1 MVFLRLL
8 LACVFLMLVGRPTA
22 QPSGGDALYFDQEI
36 PLPVEWSPIRHF
48 DIHGKHLLGLG
59 KSPGGA
65 LALHVCPLPQDNTA
79 PETRTIVLEGLDGEP
94 AGLATDAAREFL
106 LVALQS
112 GREVRVH
119 RAQIQDDL
127 TPGAFRALPS
137 VTLDQGAEPA
147 GLALRD
153 GVLYLRTRDA
163 DGLEGALFRNDL
175 RGRDPNDWSR
185 LPAPDPPRRGGGLLL
200 SSDGIVIAGG
210 ESLISGEWMPVPDSL
225 FLDPESP
232 EPSWQPASLPLPPRY
247 RNVVSVSEGVLH
259 AVVMADGG
267 TAAAPLSYALETRPG
282 EISAWRRVRLGHDM
296 SAVRGIAVE
305 PATSRLVLVREV
317 AVAGEEQPR
326 LRASLS
332 HLPPF
337 TTARPVTEEDLALS
351 TLSQRLR
358 DPERWLT
365 VEEALQKARDEGRY
379 ALVALSDG
387 SREQDIRVRGSL
399 ASTVHRHMAGATI
412 TTYVS
417 GEPAE
422 AVLREFRVDGGLPAF
437 LLIDPIQ
444 NRTVRTHT
452 GTIPRSEDFFRLTS
466 PSRQP

>member
-8 LACVFLMLVGRPTA
+8 LPCVFLMLVGRPAA
-22 QPSGGDALYFDQEI
+22 QPSGEDALYFDREI
-36 PLPVEWSPIRHF
+36 PLPAEWSPLRHF

-59 KSPGGA
+59 ISHGGTPV
-65 LALHVCPLPQDNTA
+65 LHVCALPQDNTA
-79 PETRTIVLEGLDGEP
+79 PETRTIVLEGLEGDP
-94 AGLATDAAREFL
+94 VGLATDPARRFL
-106 LVALQS
+106 LVALQL
-112 GREVRVH
+112 GREVRVY
-119 RAQIQDDL
+119 RAQMQGDL

-137 VTLDQGAEPA
+137 VGLDQGAEPA
-147 GLALRD
+147 GLAQRD
-153 GVLYLRTRDA
+153 GVLYLRTRDG

-185 LPAPDPPRRGGGLLL
+185 LPAPDPRRRGGGLLL

-210 ESLISGEWMPVPDSL
+210 ESLISGEWMPAPDSL
-225 FLDPESP
+225 FLDPDSP
-232 EPSWQPASLPLPPRY
+232 EPAWQPASLPLSPRFKS
-247 RNVVSVSEGVLH
+247 VKSVSGGVLH
-259 AVVMADGG
+259 AVVLADGG
-267 TAAAPLSYALETRPG
+267 PAAAPLAYALEIRPG
-282 EISAWRRVRLGHDM
+282 QISAWRRVRLGHDM
-296 SAVRGIAVE
+296 SFVRGIAVE

-317 AVAGEEQPR
+317 ATAGEEQPR

-337 TTARPVTEEDLALS
+337 ATARPASEEDLALS

-365 VEEALQKARDEGRY
+365 VEEALQKAREEGRY

-437 LLIDPIQ
+437 LLIDPMQ
-444 NRTVRTHT
+444 NQTVRTHT
-452 GTIPRSEDFFRLTS
+452 GTIPRTEDFFRLTS